1 MGRVSGID
9 EIRIRY
15 TEEFAVETTVNL
27 ADGKPM
33 AYKVRP
39 LKPLGLLSMGLTWP
53 TMSDGKDKERD
64 GLSKVEEA
72 EMLEGIRRVVARS
85 IVAARETEEGED
97 GVWKERWTP
106 VEVVCD
112 RPINPDA
119 SVREIRAEE
128 IDYSDTITRIW
139 NEMLHRFQLQPGNGG
154 PPVRGARAPRTGKHR
169 RASGKVGKVA
179 ARASARK
186 K

>member
-9 EIRIRY
+9 EIRLRY
-15 TEEFAVETTVNL
+15 TEEFVIETNVNL
-27 ADGKPM
+27 LDGKPM

-39 LKPLGLLSMGLTWP
+39 LKPMALFSMGLTWP
-53 TMSDGKDKERD
+53 MSDSIGTDRD
-64 GLSKVEEA
+64 LDKVEEQK
-72 EMLEGIRRVVARS
+72 MLEGITRVVARS

-97 GVWKERWTP
+97 GVWEERWTP

-119 SVREIRAEE
+119 VVRELRVEE

-139 NEMLHRFQLQPGNGG
+139 NEMSHRFQLQQGNGG
-154 PPVRGARAPRTGKHR
+154 TPPRGTEPPRTRKPR
-169 RASGKVGKVA
+169 RARRKVGKVA
-179 ARASARK
+179 ARTGARK